1 MYLLKSISLFTLLSL
16 LLSACIPSVSYFNW
30 VAPDHDFKKFDN
42 IAVFG
47 LTRDL
52 QDASDFEVA
61 MVGQLRKNS
70 YQSIPGMTIIPPEWM
85 KDLDVKSIRKH
96 LLSKGVDAV
105 ISLAI
110 VDVSTRAIFVSGPTY
125 IIPADRS
132 RFGATYISTYKEIYQ
147 PDYYTQSSTFI
158 YEAHAYDLTAED
170 VNNNLIWTYQY
181 KYDAAT
187 PGVPQLS
194 PFVRTLMDALQR
206 DRIL

>member
-1 MYLLKSISLFTLLSL
+1 LHLLKSISRYTLLAL
-16 LLSACIPSVSYFNW
+16 ILSACVPSVSYYNW
-30 VAPDHDFKKFDN
+30 VAPDHDFKKFDK

-52 QDASDFEVA
+52 QDASDFEVG
-61 MVGQLRKNS
+61 MVGQLRKDG
-70 YQSIPGMTIIPPEWM
+70 YLSIPGMTVIPPEWV

-96 LLSKGVDAV
+96 LISKGVDAV
-105 ISLAI
+105 ISLAV
-110 VDVSTRAIFVSGPTY
+110 VDVSTRAIFVSGSNY

-132 RFGATYISTYKEIYQ
+132 RFGNTYISTYKEIYQ
-147 PDYYTQSSTFI
+147 PGYYTQSSTFI
-158 YEAHAYDLTAED
+158 YEAHAYDLTSED

-194 PFVRTLMDALQR
+194 PFARTLMDALKR